1 MDELTSKSS
10 LLRNP
15 APRDSSTVLAIWQQI
30 PVPMVSRFLAQM
42 GWDWLIL
49 DGQHGCFNYETLYE
63 CIHTIR
69 MAGVSPL
76 VRVTIG
82 NSSEVERILDLGA
95 LGVIVPMVN
104 SEAEAG
110 RLAKAAKYPP
120 LGSRSLG
127 GDVRLHYGENYPE
140 RANSETLLLI
150 QIEHIRAVQ
159 AAEAILSIPGVDGC
173 FVGPTDLA
181 ISMGLSRFSYEQESS
196 YRQAIQHTV
205 TVCRNLGKLACC
217 NSYSVADFQDKKAL
231 GFQCISL
238 KTDVDLFMTA
248 AKELLHELRLSS

>member
-1 MDELTSKSS
+1 MDESISKSS

-15 APRDSSTVLAIWQQI
+15 GRQDSSTVPAIWQQI

-49 DGQHGCFNYETLYE
+49 DGQHGCFNYE

-69 MAGVSPL
+69 IAGVSSL
-76 VRVTIG
+76 VRITIG
-82 NSSEVERILDLGA
+82 NSSEVERVLDLGA

-120 LGSRSLG
+120 IGSRSLG
-127 GDVRLHYGENYPE
+127 GDVRLHYGEDYPE

-181 ISMGLSRFSYEQESS
+181 ISMGLSRFSYEQELS

-217 NSYSVADFQDKKAL
+217 NSYSVADFRDKKAL
-231 GFQCISL
+231 GFQFISL

-248 AKELLHELRLSS
+248 AKGLLHELRSSS